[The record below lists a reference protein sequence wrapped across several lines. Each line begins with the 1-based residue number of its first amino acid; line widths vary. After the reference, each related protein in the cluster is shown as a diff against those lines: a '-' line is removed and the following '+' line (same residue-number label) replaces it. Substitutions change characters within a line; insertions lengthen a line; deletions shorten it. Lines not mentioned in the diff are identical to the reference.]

1 MLLYTSI
8 MSDSEVNSG
17 FTAEEDVKDE
27 VTIVLAA
34 IDTSSS
40 ASRVIEMAARIARRA
55 WQNTQLHIVH
65 VFQSGRFD
73 RPARAGL
80 NREELI
86 ADARSYLEHHVRM
99 ARKQCPSPVTGHL
112 AEGDPADEI
121 LRSARSISADLLLVG
136 TSDPAGLERFLL
148 GSVATEIGK
157 TAPCSVLIVRE
168 KQRPYKK
175 V

>member
-1 MLLYTSI
+1 
-8 MSDSEVNSG
+8 MSDSEVKGVS
-17 FTAEEDVKDE
+17 TAPEDVKEE

-40 ASRVIEMAARIARRA
+40 ASRVIEMAARIARRT

-65 VFQSGRFD
+65 VFRSGRFD
-73 RPARAGL
+73 RPSRAGL
-80 NREELI
+80 HREELI
-86 ADARSYLEHHVRM
+86 ADAQSYLEHHVRM
-99 ARKQCPSPVTGHL
+99 ARKQCASPVTGHF

-121 LRSARSISADLLLVG
+121 LRCARSISADLLLAG

-175 V
+175 VT

>member
-8 MSDSEVNSG
+8 MSDSEVKGGSP
-17 FTAEEDVKDE
+17 AEEEVKEE

-40 ASRVIEMAARIARRA
+40 ASRVIEMAARIARRT
-55 WQNTQLHIVH
+55 WHNTQLHIVH
-65 VFQSGRFD
+65 VYRSGRFD
-73 RPARAGL
+73 RPSRAGL
-80 NREELI
+80 HREELI

-99 ARKQCPSPVTGHL
+99 ARKQCPSPVTGHF

-121 LRSARSISADLLLVG
+121 LRCARSISADLLLVG

-157 TAPCSVLIVRE
+157 TAPCSVVIVSE
-168 KQRPYKK
+168 KQK
-175 V
+175 VT